1 MSEHRLVGIDLGIAS
16 AHTVRVLRE
25 DGSEVCRRRCWP
37 RLDSLLEVEAAA
49 LAGAPPDLRLEV
61 VIEPTG
67 PAWLPVAVFFTGRG
81 HTVYRV
87 SSAQAA
93 DLRRFLSRH
102 AKSNGIDAQTL
113 ARLPLVDPGGL
124 RPLRLPDRD
133 AAGLDRRVRATD
145 RLTRLAAEHKRRIK
159 DLVRQQLPMTPL
171 QGDLGKADLA
181 VLERTGAHPR
191 RLLDMGKA
199 RLTRLIARVSTG
211 HLGGERVQ
219 AWLDAA
225 HCALELYGDHPAL
238 AFDDRAAEV
247 VTEVRLLH
255 ATEAE
260 LPAHES
266 ARERAYRQVDP
277 DQLARSLPGV
287 AIIGGPALAALVG
300 DARRFPDGARF
311 RSFTGLAP
319 RASETGE
326 TDRKGQPMSKAGP
339 RLLRTTLLRAADHA
353 RHLDPQLARLYYVQV
368 VERGACHLKALC
380 VVAAHLGERAW
391 AVLSR
396 GTPYEFRDVDGT
408 LVTPEEAKSLAADWK
423 VPDEVR
429 QRRRSRKSRRQGG
442 GGKAPH
448 QVHQGHATR
457 ARGAHTRR
465 PSPQPILTSDLTHI
479 KQVLSNIRERIHVPS

>member
-37 RLDSLLEVEAAA
+37 RLDSLLEVESAA
-49 LAGAPPDLRLEV
+49 LADAPQDLRLEV
-61 VIEPTG
+61 VVEPTG
-67 PAWLPVAVFFTGRG
+67 PAWLPIAVFFTGRG

-87 SSAQAA
+87 SSAKAA

-102 AKSNGIDAQTL
+102 AKSNAIDAQTL

-124 RPLRLPDRD
+124 RALQLAKGH
-133 AAGLDRRVRATD
+133 AASLDRRVRATD

-159 DLVRQQLPMTPL
+159 DLVRQLLPMTPL

-191 RLLDMGKA
+191 RLLAMGKP
-199 RLTRLIARVSTG
+199 RLTRLISKASMD
-211 HLGGERVQ
+211 HLGEERAQ

-225 HCALELYGDHPAL
+225 HLALELYGDHPVL

-255 ATEAE
+255 AAEAE

-266 ARERAYRQVDP
+266 ARERAYRKVDP

-287 AIIGGPALAALVG
+287 ATIGGPALVALVG
-300 DARRFPDGARF
+300 DARRFPDGHRF

-339 RLLRTTLLRAADHA
+339 RLLRTTLLRAANTA

-380 VVAAHLGERAW
+380 VVAAHLAERSW
-391 AVLSR
+391 AVLAR
-396 GTPYEFRDVDGT
+396 GTPYQFRDVDGT
-408 LVTPEEAKSLAADWK
+408 LVTPEEAKALAAQWR

-429 QRRRSRKSRRQGG
+429 QRRRSRKSR
-442 GGKAPH
+442 
-448 QVHQGHATR
+448 TR
-457 ARGAHTRR
+457 
-465 PSPQPILTSDLTHI
+465 
-479 KQVLSNIRERIHVPS
+479 